1 MNMKTVSILGF
12 AVCCALASMTV
23 FVYADEPLTGAQL
36 RAKNTQCVNN
46 AQQLAMGVVQYC
58 TEHGDYP
65 ASLDLVK
72 DYVGGKMDKFVCPF
86 DPKGAGLGY
95 EFLLAG
101 KEMKKIENPGT
112 TEMIRAK
119 FPSPDG
125 KRTVAFADGHVERVA
140 GK

>member
-1 MNMKTVSILGF
+1 MKTILRFGF
-12 AVCCALASMTV
+12 VALCALAPMSV
-23 FVYADEPLTGAQL
+23 PLHADEPLTGAQL

-46 AQQLAMGVVQYC
+46 AQQLAMGVVQYSN
-58 TEHGDYP
+58 EHESYP

-72 DYVGGKMDKFVCPF
+72 DLVGGSLDKFVCPF

-101 KEMKKIENPGT
+101 KDPKKIENPGT

-125 KRTVAFADGHVERVA
+125 KRTVAYADGHVER
-140 GK
+140 K